1 MSKAYLLVLA
11 VLMSTSLLLGG
22 CAAPPAEN
30 VTAEADA
37 VTSAPVEVATDEPT
51 AEPTEEPVEEPTE
64 EPTPEPTEK
73 PTEEPAAELTAEEA
87 LTANFSAFFAN
98 MTGFNAIMP
107 NAIYQQIVDGNAPF
121 LLDVRSAEEIEETG
135 YIEGA
140 VNIPLRELVQN
151 IDKLPSPDTPIVVY
165 CGVGMRSAIGAI
177 ALAALG
183 YTDVKVMQG
192 GGFGGWVEAGLPV
205 VEGLPEDAPVL
216 NAFEPEPAAVEAVTA
231 MLATLPPGWAQVKAE
246 DLNAEIA
253 DGAEIVFLDVRSAE
267 EVAENGYIEGSVH
280 IPLNELIERRA
291 DWPPPDANIVAYCGV
306 GYRGNLAM
314 SILRAYGYQNVRNL
328 SGGLPSW
335 QEAGFPV
342 VTQ

>member
-11 VLMSTSLLLGG
+11 VLMSISLLLGG

-51 AEPTEEPVEEPTE
+51 EEPVEEPTE
-64 EPTPEPTEK
+64 EPT
-73 PTEEPAAELTAEEA
+73 EEPAAVLTAEEA
-87 LTANFSAFFAN
+87 LTTNFSAFFAN